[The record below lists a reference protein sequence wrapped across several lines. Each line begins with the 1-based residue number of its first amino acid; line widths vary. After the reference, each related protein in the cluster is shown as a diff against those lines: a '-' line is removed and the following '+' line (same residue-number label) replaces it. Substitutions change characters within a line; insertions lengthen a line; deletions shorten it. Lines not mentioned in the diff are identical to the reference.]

1 MISTVDQRKEF
12 ELLKKAY
19 EKAGGDASKFLDKR
33 VASLIISGDKVIGL
47 NGLIGIQIFPEKIE
61 NGVKARILVEKN
73 TIIQTP
79 IHICT
84 GFVEKKGF
92 QQVIFEIEIGDN
104 SQVRFVA
111 HCTFP
116 WVEEF
121 THNALALV
129 HVGKNAKMYYAD
141 EHYHSDT
148 GSVTLNTTTKAIVE
162 ENGLFVNNF
171 TLTKTRVGKLHLDA
185 SVEIRENA
193 VADLSAK
200 VKASKSDQVLIR
212 EKLDLVGSHASGMAK
227 TTVVALDQSKVRV
240 VNEAYGIGDYSK
252 GHVKCE
258 EITKGE
264 SVDVSTIPVLKVLNE
279 LAELTHEASIGRVNA
294 NQLQTLMAKG
304 LSEEEATELIIKGL
318 IG

>member
-1 MISTVDQRKEF
+1 MISTIDQRKEF
-12 ELLKKAY
+12 ELLKRAY
-19 EKAGGDASKFLDKR
+19 EKAGGDASKFLNKR

-47 NGLIGIQIFPEKIE
+47 NGLTGIQIFPQQIQD
-61 NGVKARILVEKN
+61 GVRARIVVEKN

-84 GFVEKKGF
+84 GFVEKRGLQK
-92 QQVIFEIEIGDN
+92 VIFEIEIGDN

-121 THNALALV
+121 THSALALV
-129 HVGKNAKMYYAD
+129 HIGKNAKMYYSD

-148 GSVTLNTTTKAIVE
+148 GSVILNTTTKAVVE

-171 TLTKTRVGKLHLDA
+171 VLTKTRVGKLHLDA
-185 SVEIRENA
+185 SVELRENA
-193 VADLSAK
+193 IAELSAK
-200 VKASKSDQVLIR
+200 VKASKLDQVLIR
-212 EKLDLVGSHASGMAK
+212 EKLDLIGNRASGIAK

-240 VNEAYGIGDYSK
+240 VNEAYGVGDYSK
-252 GHVKCE
+252 GHIKCE

-264 SVDVSTIPVLKVLNE
+264 AVDVSTVPVLKVMNE

-304 LSEEEATELIIKGL
+304 LTEEEATELIIKGL

>member
-1 MISTVDQRKEF
+1 MISTVDQKKEF
-12 ELLKKAY
+12 EMLKKAY
-19 EKAGGDASKFLDKR
+19 EKAGGDVSKFLDKR

-47 NGLIGIQIFPEKIE
+47 NGLQGVEIIPEKIE
-61 NGVKARILVEKN
+61 NGVKAKILVSKN
-73 TIIQTP
+73 TLIQTP

-84 GFVEKKGF
+84 GYVEKKGL
-92 QQVIFEIEIGDN
+92 QRVIFEIEIGEN

-121 THNALALV
+121 THDALALV
-129 HVGKNAKMYYAD
+129 HVGKNSKMYYSD
-141 EHYHSDT
+141 EHYHSNT
-148 GSVTLNTTTKAIVE
+148 GSITLNTTTRAIVE

-171 TLTKTRVGKLHLDA
+171 TLTKTRIGRLRLDA
-185 SVEIRENA
+185 SVQLGQNA

-200 VKASKSDQVLIR
+200 VKASRSDQVLIR
-212 EKLDLVGSHASGMAK
+212 EKLDLVGSHSSGMAK
-227 TTVVALDQSKVRV
+227 TTVVALDESKVRV
-240 VNEAYGIGDYSK
+240 VNEAYGIGSYSK
-252 GHVKCE
+252 GHIRCE

-264 SVDVSTIPVLKVLNE
+264 GVDVSTIPVLKVMNE

-318 IG
+318 VG

>member
-1 MISTVDQRKEF
+1 MINTVDQKREF

-19 EKAGGDASKFLDKR
+19 EKAGGDVSKFLDRR

-47 NGLIGIQIFPEKIE
+47 NGLEGIRIFPEKIDS
-61 NGVKARILVEKN
+61 GVKAKILIEKN
-73 TIIQTP
+73 TVIHIP
-79 IHICT
+79 VHICT
-84 GFVEKKGF
+84 GFVEKRGL
-92 QQVIFEIEIGDN
+92 QRVIFEIEVGDN

-121 THNALALV
+121 THDALALV

-141 EHYHSDT
+141 EHYHSNT
-148 GSVTLNTTTKAIVE
+148 GSITLNTTTRVIVE

-171 TLTKTRVGKLHLDA
+171 TLTKTRIGKLRLDA
-185 SVEIRENA
+185 SAEVQKNA

-200 VKASKSDQVLIR
+200 IKASKSDQVLIR
-212 EKLDLVGSHASGMAK
+212 EKLDLVGSRANGIAK

-264 SVDVSTIPVLKVLNE
+264 GVDVSTIPVLKVLNE